1 MAQTKVNKRVAKI
14 FTGLH
19 GRVYKLS
26 KGKIGG
32 SSGDAT
38 IAVLTTTGRK
48 SGKTR
53 TTPLLAGSHPD
64 GWVVI
69 ASYSGHDEH
78 PGWYHNIKSTPNC
91 SLQVGDTH
99 HRVTA
104 REATGDERIT
114 LWNEMASAYPD
125 YAEYEA
131 VTDREIPVIV
141 LERITVGT
149 GSRSL

>member
-1 MAQTKVNKRVAKI
+1 MAQTKVNKRVAKL
-14 FTGLH
+14 FSGMH

-32 SSGDAT
+32 SSGAAT

-48 SGKTR
+48 SGKVR
-53 TTPLLAGSHPD
+53 TTPLLAGTHPD

-78 PGWYHNIKSTPNC
+78 PGWYYNIKKAPNC
-91 SLQVGDTH
+91 SLQVGDSH

-104 REATGDERIT
+104 REVTGDERVA
-114 LWNEMASAYPD
+114 LWNQMAADYPD
-125 YAEYEA
+125 YDEYKA

-141 LERITVGT
+141 LERITVAT
-149 GSRSL
+149 GGRTL